1 MPSSL
6 WMWNLWEVMISLYS
20 SMTWRLVFFPLPVDS
35 RSISTSRSSTSCC
48 SFSMVSPTHLQ
59 VSSLAWSS
67 GLSFSALASPSL
79 E

>member
-20 SMTWRLVFFPLPVDS
+20 SM
-35 RSISTSRSSTSCC
+35 SCC